1 MENRMGAKT
10 KGANI
15 FVLWNTSERGSVAF
29 ARRSSLLGDPDFF
42 ADLRGGFFF
51 MDSLQVE
58 LSLPYLDTVLAR

>member
-1 MENRMGAKT
+1 MERRMGAKT

-15 FVLWNTSERGSVAF
+15 FVLWNTSERVRVSF
-29 ARRSSLLGDPDFF
+29 ARRSSLLAERDFF

-58 LSLPYLDTVLAR
+58 LSLRTWIPTL